1 MKEIRSLQPTL
12 EIVKELKNLEVSI
25 SREQKMENE
34 INKTVTLPL
43 QKHGVYW
50 EILTYTNTQD
60 PRQ

>member
-34 INKTVTLPL
+34 INKTVTLSL